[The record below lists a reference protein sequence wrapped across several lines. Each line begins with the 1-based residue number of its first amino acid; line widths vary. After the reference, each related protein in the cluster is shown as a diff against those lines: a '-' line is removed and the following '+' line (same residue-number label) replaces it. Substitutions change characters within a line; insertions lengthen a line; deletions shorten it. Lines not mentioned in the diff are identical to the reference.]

1 MNADRSHDPEGYDPF
16 AAETLDDPAGAHA
29 WLRDRCPVHR
39 YDRFDPPFFT
49 LSRYDDVA
57 SALRD
62 VDTFSSSQGQG
73 PRRTYGGGLFTDPPE
88 HTAFR
93 RLLQKAFTPR
103 AVAAMEPFVESL
115 ATELVAPLVGRG
127 RADLHHEVASPL
139 PTITIAT
146 MLGVPPGDQRQFK
159 RWSDAAVESMGSH
172 DPRAFEVERREMRA
186 YLLDQIERRRA
197 LLAAGDELPDDLTSG
212 LVRAEDDGARLTTD
226 EIVGAVV
233 QLLVGGN
240 ETTTS
245 LITNALVRLVER
257 PALLAA
263 VQADLGLVEPLI
275 EESLRFDAPV
285 LGLFRNTT
293 CPVVLHGVEM
303 PADSKVMVLYA
314 AANRDPAAF
323 ADPDE
328 FRLDRPHAQARRH
341 LAFGAGVHYCLGAPL
356 ARLEAGVALRT
367 ILSMLPGL
375 RFDGP
380 SERVAPFFLWGRRS
394 LPLAWD
400 VPARS

>member
-1 MNADRSHDPEGYDPF
+1 VTADYDPL
-16 AAETLDDPAGAHA
+16 APSTLDDPAAAHA
-29 WLRDRCPVHR
+29 ALRARCPVHR
-39 YDRFDPPFFT
+39 YDRFDPPFYT

-57 SALRD
+57 AALRD
-62 VDTFSSSQGQG
+62 TETFSSSQGQG
-73 PRRTYGGGLFTDPPE
+73 PRRTSNGGLFTDPPE

-115 ATELVAPLVGRG
+115 AASLVEPLVPLG
-127 RADLHHEVASPL
+127 RADLHREVASPL

-146 MLGVPPGDQRQFK
+146 MLGVPPEDQVQFK
-159 RWSDAAVESMGSH
+159 RWSDAAVESMGSQ
-172 DPRAFEVERREMRA
+172 DPRAFLAERLEMRD
-186 YLLDQIERRRA
+186 YLLDQIDRRRA

-212 LVRAEDDGARLTTD
+212 LVRAEDDGARMTTD
-226 EIVGAVV
+226 EIVGVVV

-257 PALLAA
+257 PELLAA
-263 VQADLGLVEPLI
+263 VRADLDLVDPLI

-293 CPVVLHGVEM
+293 CPVMLHDVEI
-303 PADSKVMVLYA
+303 PADAKVMVLYA
-314 AANRDPAAF
+314 AANRDDAAF
-323 ADPDE
+323 EAPDE
-328 FRLDRPHAQARRH
+328 FRLDRPHAEARRH

-356 ARLEAGVALRT
+356 ARLEARIALRA
-367 ILSMLPGL
+367 ILRMLPGL

-380 SERVAPFFLWGRRS
+380 SERVVPFFLWGRRT

-400 VPARS
+400 VAHP